1 MAQSSLQ
8 STAQALPIAPRAA
21 QARHGLLI
29 YFALLIPL
37 SAVFE
42 GLTIIT
48 SNTVWV
54 YILMCVP
61 ALASVVARLALR
73 EGFADVSFRLGGRRG
88 WRAIGI
94 GFVFPSLIG
103 LVAYGAAWTL
113 GLAHFVGRT
122 QLLGHTLP
130 PALIFAVLVLV
141 TSTINL
147 LPPALT
153 GVLAAGEE
161 IGWRGFM
168 LTRLIDAGVPKPIL
182 LSGAIWGLWHLPLIL
197 AGLYAAGPSP
207 VLSGALFLIGATAFG
222 VVIAWLRLE
231 SGSIWPAI
239 VLHGVWNN
247 VIQGPFDQSTS
258 GPAALLWTGES
269 GILTVLALV
278 AAALIV
284 ARRPWALLRQPPR
297 RGAPAGTDT

>member
-8 STAQALPIAPRAA
+8 STAQVLRAAPRAA
-21 QARHGLLI
+21 QARRGLTI

-48 SNTVWV
+48 GNAAWI
-54 YILMCVP
+54 YLLMCVP
-61 ALASVVARLALR
+61 ALASVIARLALR
-73 EGFADVSFRLGGRRG
+73 EGFADVSFRIGGQRG
-88 WRAIGI
+88 WRAIGTGFILPSVI
-94 GFVFPSLIG
+94 GI
-103 LVAYGAAWTL
+103 VAYGAAWML

-122 QLLGHTLP
+122 QVFGLMLP
-130 PALIFAVLVLV
+130 PALVFTVMVLV

-168 LTRLIDAGVPKPIL
+168 LTRLIDAGVPQPIL
-182 LSGAIWGLWHLPLIL
+182 LSGVIWGLWHLPLIL

-207 VLSGALFLIGATAFG
+207 VLSAALFLIGATAFG
-222 VVIAWLRLE
+222 TVIAWLRLE

-247 VIQGPFDQSTS
+247 VIQGPFDHATT

-269 GILTVLALV
+269 GILTVAMLMVVAL
-278 AAALIV
+278 LV
-284 ARRPWALLRQPPR
+284 ARRVCLPLRQPRP
-297 RGAPAGTDT
+297 GAPAGTDV